1 MAKIEFENVS
11 CWHVIYLYT
20 IDDEQHKGLVK
31 VGKTST
37 NELDP
42 TQNDITNAA
51 IDCVRG
57 QLSRAGMTYKELYA
71 EKAIRRDKDGII
83 RNFWDHDVHD
93 VLERSGI
100 NNKKFNGS
108 SGREWYECSMSTA
121 KAAIKAVKEGRQSLQ
136 DSEIRDDV
144 KPIVFREEQRRA
156 INQTKKAFEKHQ
168 EMLWNAKMRFG
179 KTVSALQVVKEMDFC
194 RTLIVTHRPVVI
206 DGWFNDFGWIFHDRK
221 DFQFG
226 SKKDYGSDYD
236 KCESD
241 LKKRKIKYVFFASIQ
256 DLRGSDKVGGIYEK
270 NTEMFSTD
278 WDLLIVD
285 EAHEGTLTA
294 LGDNVLNELIK
305 TKTKVLK
312 LSGTPYNLLD
322 KFDKEATFTW
332 DYVMEQRAKVNWESE
347 HPGEPNPY
355 ACLPSMC
362 IYTYDLPA
370 LMNPSIESDSMSF
383 NFREFFKTDGDFDD
397 RFVHEDSVKAF
408 LDLLVENDANST
420 YPFCND
426 RFINTFRHTLWMLPG
441 VKAAKA
447 MSKLLKAHNTFNQYT
462 ILNVAGA
469 GDDDEENEEALQM
482 VKNAIGDN
490 PLTTKTITLSCGRLT
505 TGVSVPA
512 WTGVL
517 MLAGTATTSASGY
530 MQTIFRV
537 QTPCNLGGMQK
548 EQCFVFD
555 FAPDRTLQVLADVAH
570 IESIGKGTTESQ
582 RQTLYEFLNFC
593 PVISLDGSTMQEYNI
608 DSLFTKLKRVFI
620 ERVVQSGFEDEHI
633 FNQKSLQGLS
643 AAELKMFDKLHSII
657 GSTKAMPK
665 TKNIDINKKGLTEE
679 EQKLVSEIE
688 SKKNS
693 GKKLTKE
700 EQELYDRHKA
710 ELEQMHAAASILRG
724 IAIRMPLMIFGANV
738 KEGEEEKEFTIDNF
752 DKLVDDESW
761 EEFMPKDVS
770 KKLFRDF
777 KKYFDQDIFTA
788 ASRRIRE
795 LTKEA
800 DSMSIE
806 ERMEQIHTIFNY
818 FRNPDKETVL
828 TPPRVVNMHMS
839 DTLGGYCFYDE
850 DFEEMLTSDPR
861 FVDQGEVTKQVFSA
875 QSQILEINSK
885 SGLYPLYA
893 AYSIYRRR
901 CEIARKKN
909 QKLTLAQQQTIWD
922 TVLTENIYVL
932 CKTPMAEYITKRT
945 LGGFRK
951 VAFNI
956 AYYKNLLGEIKNN
969 PEKLVKALSNSK
981 TYKSVKNDSKMK
993 FDAII
998 GNPPYQEN
1006 DGSGAAGDA
1015 AMPIYNKFVEL
1026 ARLLQPKYFTI
1037 IMPSKWMIGGRGLD
1051 KFRTSMVLDHHLSKF
1066 FDYEDDS
1073 FVFPNTH
1080 IDGGICYFLWDNN
1093 HNDKMQYS
1101 YITKD
1106 GNIIKADRFLNND
1119 TSSFIIRDIRR
1130 QSIIEKVTKAKSFKE
1145 IVSTSRPFGIRKD
1158 LFNSPERYP
1167 ESKLSENEFKNAIQI
1182 HGVKGIKGGAKR
1194 QVGFIKP
1201 SIITQNKQW
1210 VSLYKLFFTTTY
1222 SSGAINFPEIIV
1234 ADSNV
1239 VCTETFLVI
1248 GPFNSKKEQ
1257 QNCLKYTKTSFFKI
1271 LLFFGKGSMQVTQEV
1286 FSYVPLQNFTSKSD
1300 INWNLSIE
1308 DIDNQLYNKYSLTDD
1323 EIAFINGM
1331 IIPVE

>member
-1 MAKIEFENVS
+1 MASIEFENVS
-11 CWHVIYLYT
+11 SWHIIYLYT
-20 IDDEQHKGLVK
+20 IDDEQHKDLVK

-42 TQNDITNAA
+42 TDDDIKNAA
-51 IDCVRG
+51 IVCIRG
-57 QLSRAGMTYKELYA
+57 QLSRAGMSYKDFYA
-71 EKAIRRDKDGII
+71 EKAICRDKDGSII
-83 RNFWDHDVHD
+83 NFWDYDVHD

-100 NNKKFNGS
+100 KNKKFKGS
-108 SGREWYECSMSTA
+108 SGREWYECSMETA
-121 KAAIKAVKEGRQSLQ
+121 KAAIKAVKEGRQSLN
-136 DSEIRDDV
+136 DNEIRADV

-156 INQTKKAFEKHQ
+156 IDQTKKAFVNHQ

-179 KTVSALQVVKEMDFC
+179 KTVSALQVVKEMKFN

-206 DGWFNDFGWIFHDRK
+206 DGWFKDFGWIFHDCTN
-221 DFQFG
+221 FQFG
-226 SKKDYGSDYD
+226 SKKDYGSDYN

-241 LKKRKIKYVFFASIQ
+241 LKKKGINYVFFASIQ
-256 DLRGSDKVGGIYEK
+256 DLRGSDKVGGNYEK
-270 NTEMFSTD
+270 NTELFSTK

-294 LGDNVLNELIK
+294 LGDNVLSELIK

-312 LSGTPYNLLD
+312 LSGTPYNLID

-332 DYVMEQRAKVNWESE
+332 DYVMEQRAKVNWENE
-347 HPGEPNPY
+347 HHGEPNPY

-370 LMNPSIESDSMSF
+370 LMNPSIEADSMSF

-397 RFVHEDSVKAF
+397 KFVHEDSVKAF

-420 YPFCND
+420 YPFCTD

-447 MSKLLKAHNTFNQYT
+447 MSKLLKSHKTFNQYE
-462 ILNVAGA
+462 ILNVAGN
-469 GDDDEENEEALQM
+469 GDEDEENEEALQK
-482 VKNAIGDN
+482 VKNAIGNN
-490 PLTTKTITLSCGRLT
+490 PLTSKTITLSCGRLT

-570 IESIGKGTTESQ
+570 IESVGKGTTESQ
-582 RQTLYEFLNFC
+582 RQTLTQFLNFC
-593 PVISLDGSTMQEYNI
+593 PVISLNGSTMQEYNV

-643 AAELKMFDKLHSII
+643 GSELKMFDKLHSII

-679 EQKLVSEIE
+679 EQELVSEIE
-688 SKKNS
+688 NKKRG

-700 EQELYDRHKA
+700 EQELLERHKA

-752 DKLVDDESW
+752 DNLVDDESW
-761 EEFMPKDVS
+761 KEFMPKDVS

-777 KKYFDQDIFTA
+777 KKYFDKDIFTA

-839 DTLGGYCFYDE
+839 NTLGGYCFYDE
-850 DFEEMLTSDPR
+850 DFEEMLTKDPC
-861 FVDQGEVTKQVFSA
+861 FVNHSEVTKQVFSA

-893 AYSIYRRR
+893 AYSIYRSR
-901 CEIARKKN
+901 CSIAREKN

-922 TVLTENIYVL
+922 TVLAENIFVL
-932 CKTPMAEYITKRT
+932 CKIPMAEFITKRT

-951 VAFNI
+951 VAFNV
-956 AYYKNLLGEIKNN
+956 AYYKNLLVEIKNS
-969 PEKLVKALSNSK
+969 PDKLIKALSNSK
-981 TYKSVKNDSKMK
+981 TYKSAKNNSNMI

-1015 AMPIYNKFVEL
+1015 AMPIYNKFVDL
-1026 ARLLQPKYFTI
+1026 ALLLKPTYITI

-1051 KFRTSMVLDHHLSKF
+1051 KFRTSMVEDHHLAKF

-1073 FVFPNTH
+1073 YIFPNTH
-1080 IDGGICYFLWDNN
+1080 IDGGICYFLWDKK

-1101 YITKD
+1101 YRTKD
-1106 GNIIKADRFLNND
+1106 GDVINTVRFLNND
-1119 TSSFIIRDIRR
+1119 TSSFIIRDFRR
-1130 QSIIEKVTKAKSFKE
+1130 QSIIEKVTKRASFKE
-1145 IVSTSRPFGIRKD
+1145 IVSSSRPFGIRKD

-1167 ESKLSENEFKNAIQI
+1167 DSRLSEKMFENAIQI
-1182 HGVKGIKGGAKR
+1182 HGVKGVKGGARR
-1194 QVGFIKP
+1194 QLGFIN
-1201 SIITQNKQW
+1201 SSVITQNVQW
-1210 VSLYKLFFTTTY
+1210 IPLYKLFFTTTY
-1222 SSGAINFPEIIV
+1222 STGAINFPEIIV

-1248 GPFNSKKEQ
+1248 GPFNTKLEQ
-1257 QNCLKYTKTSFFKI
+1257 QNCLKYTKTSFFKT

-1286 FSYVPLQNFTSKSD
+1286 FCYVPLQDFTSNSD
-1300 INWNLSIE
+1300 IDWSLSVE
-1308 DIDNQLYNKYSLTDD
+1308 EIDNQLYKKYNLTND
-1323 EIAFINGM
+1323 EIAFIDVLIN
-1331 IIPVE
+1331 PKE